1 MRFYRR
7 INPVQ
12 AISFDLDDTLYDNR
26 PVISRAEAWLRS
38 HLLNEYPHI
47 TPLKPQ
53 GWRQLKRTVLS
64 QSPQLQHDVSEAR
77 IAILTEL
84 FSAHGYTTQSARTT
98 AEQIFT
104 QFFAVR
110 SDFEVSQKN
119 HAVLAKL
126 AARYPLV
133 AITNG
138 NVDLDRVGLTS
149 YFQHVF
155 KAGDGIRMKPYPD
168 LFQQAEAA
176 LGIHG
181 RHILH
186 VGDHLT
192 SDVAGAINNGFQA
205 AWFNNTGK
213 SLNNVDQVPNIPD
226 IEITDLDELISLL

>member
-7 INPVQ
+7 IKPVQ

-26 PVISRAEAWLRS
+26 PVISRAETWLKE
-38 HLLNEYPHI
+38 HLLNDYPQI
-47 TPLKPQ
+47 TPLDPQ
-53 GWRQLKRTVLS
+53 GWRQLKRTILL

-77 IAILTEL
+77 IVILTEL
-84 FSAHGYTTQSARTT
+84 FSAHGYTPQTARIT

-110 SDFEVSQKN
+110 SDFEVPQKN
-119 HAVLAKL
+119 LAVLAKL
-126 AARYPLV
+126 ATRYPLV

-138 NVDLDRVGLTS
+138 NVDLDRVGLAP

-168 LFQQAEAA
+168 LFQQAESA
-176 LGIHG
+176 LGIAG
-181 RHILH
+181 QHILH

-205 AWFNNTGK
+205 VWFNNTGK
-213 SLNNVDQVPNIPD
+213 SLNNLAQVLNIPD

>member
-7 INPVQ
+7 IKPVQ

-38 HLLNEYPHI
+38 HLINDYPQI
-47 TPLKPQ
+47 TPLDHQ
-53 GWRQLKRTVLS
+53 GWLQLKKTVMLR
-64 QSPQLQHDVSEAR
+64 SPHLRHDVSEAR
-77 IAILTEL
+77 IALLTEL
-84 FSAHGYTTQSARTT
+84 FSAHGYTAQTARTT
-98 AEQIFT
+98 AEQIFAR
-104 QFFAVR
+104 FFTVR
-110 SDFEVSQKN
+110 SDFEVPQKT
-119 HAVLAKL
+119 HVVLKKL
-126 AARYPLV
+126 AMQYPLV

-138 NVDLDRVGLTS
+138 NVDLDRVGLTP
-149 YFQHVF
+149 YFRHVF

-168 LFQQAEAA
+168 LFLQAETA
-176 LGIHG
+176 LGIAG

-213 SLNNVDQVPNIPD
+213 SLNNVEQVPNIPD